1 MHGLFAGCLCLPVG
15 YVWAAPQELAL
26 PSETVDYLHRSARGL
41 GQPPRHLE
49 VWLVPGRRAL
59 ETNSSRCF

>member
-1 MHGLFAGCLCLPVG
+1 MGCLLDVSACLLVTYGPP
-15 YVWAAPQELAL
+15 PQELAL
-26 PSETVDYLHRSARGL
+26 PSETVDYLHLSARGL

-59 ETNSSRCF
+59 ETNSSRYF